1 MREIQQL
8 YIKFLFYLFYFL
20 IDLELFLVKKLIHQD
35 ENRLKLNF

>member
-1 MREIQQL
+1 MRKIQQL